1 MTEKQYEERRAA
13 IMRKVYQNSVT
24 FADNRPK
31 FPRCLKADM
40 RELKKLEQEW
50 TLEKQ

>member
-1 MTEKQYEERRAA
+1 MTEKQYEERKAA

-24 FADNRPK
+24 FADNRPI
-31 FPRCLKADM
+31 FPRNLKAAK
-40 RELKKLEQEW
+40 RELDKLEQEW